1 MKGQDNS
8 PCHDGGRAAVD
19 GYLCGNQYTAWAC
32 SSWPSVLDMAGP
44 EGESRAA
51 CRGQGR
57 PPEKGVPVLSGEGQ
71 VRVTPGT
78 QAEMGIPA
86 ES

>member
-1 MKGQDNS
+1 
-8 PCHDGGRAAVD
+8 
-19 GYLCGNQYTAWAC
+19 
-32 SSWPSVLDMAGP
+32 MAGP

-51 CRGQGR
+51 CRGQGC
-57 PPEKGVPVLSGEGQ
+57 PPEKGVPALSAEGR
-71 VRVTPGT
+71 VWVTPGT